1 CYYYYYIKCY
11 YFIKYCHL
19 DFGTVT
25 PQIFSVY
32 PPILDDWG
40 LWVDFEL
47 KYHGGIHLVLETR
60 VNLMKLK
67 CGQQKVETEKKVISR
82 ITSSERA
89 HHYSD
94 EDLPE
99 SPESSPDEDFGSK
112 MENST
117 TRERTGKKILS
128 MVDKIASSKYFQGA
142 SELKPVKKVDFGC
155 FFSWAI

>member
-1 CYYYYYIKCY
+1 LP
-11 YFIKYCHL
+11 YFIETLELSSL

-67 CGQQKVETEKKVISR
+67 CGQQKVETEKKISR

-112 MENST
+112 MEKSST

-142 SELKPVKKVDFGC
+142 SELKPVKK
-155 FFSWAI
+155 